1 MITKST
7 RMKIFSDRKMPA
19 KRIKPDREVEL
30 NEKGCPMQ
38 KSRARPVQIIA
49 RNRGQNFISKIQ
61 GCASSDSAN
70 KREVDAEIVAP
81 SPTSVKYSRKAARQR

>member
-61 GCASSDSAN
+61 GFASSDSAN
-70 KREVDAEIVAP
+70 KRG
-81 SPTSVKYSRKAARQR
+81 SRCRNSGAKPDLGQILQEGC